1 MPFLWAQNFSEQHF
15 WTFIQRKQQPRCM
28 RSSATWNAHTNHRC
42 TNRWVA
48 ETQSTNIPLRGMCL
62 LGFLYHTV
70 VTGREHNTYNN
81 IRVKITILIHR
92 IPDLSQHVQCMC
104 LAPHDTWCFS
114 NAPSIFLSFS
124 VSTFPSEYYLETA
137 VSITMHQTKALQLT
151 WAMQ

>member
-1 MPFLWAQNFSEQHF
+1 M
-15 WTFIQRKQQPRCM
+15 
-28 RSSATWNAHTNHRC
+28 
-42 TNRWVA
+42 
-48 ETQSTNIPLRGMCL
+48 NIPLRGMCL

-137 VSITMHQTKALQLT
+137 VSITMHNQSTSTYLSYAVGRRPLT
-151 WAMQ
+151 MHIRNLMSGSIDTIVYVVYSIYGGSKSTSGSYES